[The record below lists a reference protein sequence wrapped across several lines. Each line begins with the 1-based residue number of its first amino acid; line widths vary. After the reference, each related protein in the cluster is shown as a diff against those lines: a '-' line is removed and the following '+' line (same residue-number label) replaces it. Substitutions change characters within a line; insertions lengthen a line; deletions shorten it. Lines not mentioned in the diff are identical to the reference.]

1 MYGGKTCTDLY
12 MSWYSFALNSWKW
25 GTLKTIVRRAHINCS
40 NENHLK
46 EELNH
51 NNYPQWVIRKVFRK
65 INEMTPSEKEI
76 QVNKNENTSLK
87 SRLLVLPDQ
96 GEKGIYIASSMKRY
110 VNKVLPENV
119 KVQTAF
125 TGKRLRSCFK
135 ATDKTTFEHQRSNIS
150 SVLQKIVPMTILDIQ
165 QDL

>member
-1 MYGGKTCTDLY
+1 
-12 MSWYSFALNSWKW
+12 MSWYSFAPKSWKW
-25 GTLKTIVRRAHINCS
+25 GTLKTIVRRAHINSS

-65 INEMTPSEKEI
+65 INEMTPSQREI
-76 QVNKNENTSLK
+76 QVNKDENTSLK
-87 SRLLVLPDQ
+87 NHLLVLPDQ
-96 GEKGIYIASSMKRY
+96 GEKGIYIVSSMKRY

-119 KVQTAF
+119 NVQTAF

-135 ATDKTTFEHQRSNIS
+135 TTDKTTFEHQRSNIS
-150 SVLQKIVPMTILDIQ
+150 SVLQKTVRMTILDIQ